1 MPVKGGYLALAGGGA
16 LLVWS
21 GLAGKSWSQVLR
33 GILQGRKPEATTTAY
48 TIQGTPASALGTTTT
63 PGGTNSGA
71 SGPVGGTVAKNQ
83 AIARVLAAPYG
94 WSSGVQWSDLVSL
107 WDRESSWDNHALNHS
122 SGAYGIPQSLPAS
135 KMGALANPPVSSASA
150 QIAWGLRY
158 IKGTYGSPVGA
169 WAHEES
175 AGWY

>member
-16 LLVWS
+16 LLIWS

-33 GILQGRKPEATTTAY
+33 GVMQGRKPETATTAY
-48 TIQGTPASALGTTTT
+48 TIQGTPASAFAPTT
-63 PGGTNSGA
+63 PGGTSNAGA

-83 AIARVLAAPYG
+83 AIARVLTVPYG
-94 WSSGVQWSDLVSL
+94 WSSGVQWTDLVNL
-107 WDRESSWDNHALNHS
+107 WNRESSWDNKARNNS
-122 SGAYGIPQSLPAS
+122 SGAYGIPQSLPAD

-158 IKGTYGSPVGA
+158 IKGTYGSPSGA